1 MNLPALNCVALACLA
16 GSSLFAGPVDD
27 GIVIAMRL
35 SERPNYSWTSIVD
48 DDARTYDIVGKTSP
62 DGFTQV
68 RMPIV
73 NSIRRRLGRGAT
85 DNLVDAIFRG
95 NVECVLA
102 TDTGWKTIEELPIV
116 RDTEPILGTDG
127 MGDPG
132 SILTTPGAVT
142 GGGGSILPLP
152 KGDDERG
159 RRVYS
164 NLQMGIS
171 HPHEDLGVIVSSGTE
186 LRASGEV
193 LTGTLTEL
201 GAQLLLVRDGQPEI
215 TPEQG
220 AGTFTIWM
228 RAGMVQRFQ
237 VKLEGVLAIK
247 TGLGTKRVT
256 VNQTTH
262 TVIRDV
268 GTTRVEVPA
277 EARRK
282 LGG

>member
-1 MNLPALNCVALACLA
+1 MNLPALTCVALACLA
-16 GSSLFAGPVDD
+16 GPSLVAGPVDES
-27 GIVIAMRL
+27 IVIAMRL
-35 SERPNYSWTSIVD
+35 SERPNYSWTSTVD
-48 DDARTYDIVGKTSP
+48 DDARTYDIVGKTTP
-62 DGFTQV
+62 EGFTQA

-73 NSIRRRLGRGAT
+73 NSVRRRLGRGTT
-85 DNLVDAIFRG
+85 DNLVDAIYRG

-102 TDTGWKTIEELPIV
+102 TDTGWMTIDELPMV
-116 RDTEPILGTDG
+116 RDSEPILGTDG
-127 MGDPG
+127 MGLPG
-132 SILTTPGAVT
+132 LILTTPGAAT
-142 GGGGSILPLP
+142 AGGGSILPMP
-152 KGDDERG
+152 KVDDDRG
-159 RRVYS
+159 RRAYS

-171 HPHEDLGVIVSSGTE
+171 HPHEDLGVIVSSGTD
-186 LRASGEV
+186 LRADGDV
-193 LTGTLTEL
+193 LTGSLTEL

-228 RAGMVQRFQ
+228 RAGMVQRYQ
-237 VKLEGVLAIK
+237 VRLKGVLAIK
-247 TGLGTKRVT
+247 IGLGTKRVT
-256 VNQTTH
+256 VNQTTL